1 MIGIEINDW
10 LIDNTV
16 AEAARLMGMSRTA
29 VYNMINKKRDIR
41 VYKRD
46 GEWVFIEIKELNR

>member
-1 MIGIEINDW
+1 VIGIEINDW

-16 AEAARLMGMSRTA
+16 AEAAELMGMSRTA
-29 VYNMINKKRDIR
+29 VYNMINNQRDVR

>member
-1 MIGIEINDW
+1 VIGIEINDW

-16 AEAARLMGMSRTA
+16 AHAAELMGMSRTA
-29 VYNMINKKRDIR
+29 VYNMIKAGRDIR